1 MSNLSISEISEQ
13 LARID
18 GLDEE
23 AKAYLHRQI
32 RNWAN
37 QGLIVP
43 VGARGYGRTAA
54 ALFDETALGKC
65 RIFSVLTDL
74 GFDVSRL
81 RQVNQDLRDS
91 LVGSDWENR
100 PASLKVDGGWTSN
113 GVVADAMEGIRQ
125 GETWG
130 FQITLVLDTNGR
142 KRVAG
147 RVTWPETRASPIGS
161 AAFDSKILASVS
173 LSLNDLLAPLLEGKP
188 NDV

>member
-1 MSNLSISEISEQ
+1 MTNLSISEISEQ

-23 AKAYLHRQI
+23 TMAYLHRQI

-37 QGLIVP
+37 HGLIVP

-54 ALFDETALGKC
+54 ALFDGTALGKC
-65 RIFSVLTDL
+65 RILSVLTDL

-81 RQVNQDLRDS
+81 RQVNQDLGDF
-91 LVGSDWENR
+91 LVGTDWENR

-125 GETWG
+125 GEIWG
-130 FQITLVLDTNGR
+130 FQITLVLDANGR
-142 KRVAG
+142 KRVAS
-147 RVTWPETRASPIGS
+147 RVTWPQNRALPIGS

-173 LSLNDLLAPLLEGKP
+173 LSLNDLLAPLLEGKIE
-188 NDV
+188 

>member
-37 QGLIVP
+37 HGLIVP

-54 ALFDETALGKC
+54 ALFDGTALGKC

-91 LVGSDWENR
+91 LVGIRLGKQTSQPQSRWRLDFERRGGRRYGRNSARGDMGVSDYSCARCERQEACRRSRNLAR
-100 PASLKVDGGWTSN
+100 NPSF
-113 GVVADAMEGIRQ
+113 ADWLGSFRFQNSRERQ
-125 GETWG
+125 SKSQRATCATPRGET
-130 FQITLVLDTNGR
+130 
-142 KRVAG
+142 
-147 RVTWPETRASPIGS
+147 E
-161 AAFDSKILASVS
+161 
-173 LSLNDLLAPLLEGKP
+173 
-188 NDV
+188 